1 MFDLALHDVAT
12 ISSRTVLSSRRTG
25 MEPRLSGVTEEDYAS
40 GKVRRTTEKERAAIQ
55 ADVIGTSDA
64 DDLRVLRTPGPNSD
78 FAAPDRPQRRFVS
91 NIVKLLN
98 IYDQS

>member
-1 MFDLALHDVAT
+1 
-12 ISSRTVLSSRRTG
+12 
-25 MEPRLSGVTEEDYAS
+25 MEPRLSGLTEEDYAS

-78 FAAPDRPQRRFVS
+78 ISPSDLPQRRFVS
-91 NIVKLLN
+91 TINVLIQVSIVK
-98 IYDQS
+98 